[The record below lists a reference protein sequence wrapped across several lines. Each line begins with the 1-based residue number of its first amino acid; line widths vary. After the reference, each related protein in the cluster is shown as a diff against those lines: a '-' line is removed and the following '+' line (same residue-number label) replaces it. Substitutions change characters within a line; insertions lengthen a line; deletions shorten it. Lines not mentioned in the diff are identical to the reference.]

1 MCLQGHERTGYHGY
15 KTTIT
20 IWLFTLTVFEMGKAL
35 IRKISQKLKHSYK
48 RVHNKGSCKF
58 VLIFNKIILIHS
70 SWINNFSTDTG
81 FCFGNAWNLARIG
94 TYVRQFYL
102 TDSKTFVNNVYAFHK
117 TKLYY
122 RYRFYIWTHK
132 CEKNINKFALVNVAG
147 YLSFTFIIE
156 L

>member
-1 MCLQGHERTGYHGY
+1 M
-15 KTTIT
+15 
-20 IWLFTLTVFEMGKAL
+20 
-35 IRKISQKLKHSYK
+35 
-48 RVHNKGSCKF
+48 
-58 VLIFNKIILIHS
+58 
-70 SWINNFSTDTG
+70 
-81 FCFGNAWNLARIG
+81 ARIG

-122 RYRFYIWTHK
+122 RMIQVLYLVINTHE